1 MYEFRQ
7 NEEDCLDARYADLN
21 NVYMEKCHEMGGN
34 QKWELR
40 EVRCDCEYLSVI
52 FRVLVF
58 ASLWKGGGR
67 MGWN

>member
-40 EVRCDCEYLSVI
+40 QVRYYYIV
-52 FRVLVF
+52 
-58 ASLWKGGGR
+58 SLKFFCTFQS
-67 MGWN
+67 N